1 MAGKQ
6 QILWR
11 NPISHI
17 LNSWYRM
24 EIDDTVT
31 YSTPWEQDYTT
42 RGKLWGGSV
51 NPLLSIP
58 PDSQVLEL
66 GCGNGKTLA
75 HLVSRG
81 FMVTAVDFSPR
92 ATTLSREVVRRAGT
106 GDVAVADARLLPF
119 TSGSFHD
126 CLAFHV
132 IGHGT
137 EQDRAKIA
145 REASRVLTDRGV
157 LWFSEFSTEDMRA
170 GTGTCVEPQT
180 YRRGTGIC
188 THYFTEPEVRMLFC
202 DLTCEQIGTRRWTM
216 RVRGKDHIRAEIV
229 AVFRK
234 ESRDNG

>member
-1 MAGKQ
+1 M
-6 QILWR
+6 
-11 NPISHI
+11 
-17 LNSWYRM
+17 NSDASCW
-24 EIDDTVT
+24 DK
-31 YSTPWEQDYTT
+31 DYGR

-51 NPLLSIP
+51 NYLLTIP

-66 GCGNGKTLA
+66 GCGNGKTLT

-81 FMVTAVDFSPR
+81 LLVTAVDFSPR
-92 ATTLSREVVRRAGT
+92 AATLSREVVRCSDRV
-106 GDVAVADARLLPF
+106 DVAVADARLLPF
-119 TSGSFHD
+119 TSSSFQD

-145 REASRVLTDRGV
+145 REASRVLADRGV
-157 LWFSEFSTEDMRA
+157 IWFSEFSTEDMRA
-170 GTGTCVEPQT
+170 GTGTEVEPQT
-180 YRRGTGIC
+180 FRRGTGIC

-202 DLTCEQIGTRRWTM
+202 DLTCVHIGTRRWTM